1 MPWSKTYRYT
11 IKSVKALSRT
21 RTILL
26 CRRSGLQTYIQPAD
40 HVCSTSLGSS
50 KLVTHALITSLGHDQ
65 EASKANFYFTSDTLK
80 HHLTN
85 EITYQ
90 LTTPTLTPLSN
101 SHRPAH
107 DWLQR
112 HQMWIP

>member
-1 MPWSKTYRYT
+1 M
-11 IKSVKALSRT
+11 SV
-21 RTILL
+21 
-26 CRRSGLQTYIQPAD
+26 
-40 HVCSTSLGSS
+40 GSS

-90 LTTPTLTPLSN
+90 LTVFACCSAAMQSECSGGFETISQEYQSDDPCLIQIWTNKRDPNPN
-101 SHRPAH
+101 SFE
-107 DWLQR
+107 
-112 HQMWIP
+112 